1 VVSIIIKIPDHL
13 RIDEVEAK
21 IFLAGGLLQRG
32 RLSLGQA
39 AEFMGLSKSTFMELL
54 GLYGYDLMHYPP
66 EEIKNDLVAARKFC
80 R

>member
-1 VVSIIIKIPDHL
+1 MASIIIKIPDHL

-39 AEFMGLSKSTFMELL
+39 AAFMGVSKRTFMELM
-54 GLYGYDLMHYPP
+54 GLYGYDLIHYPP
-66 EEIKNDLVAARKFC
+66 EELENDLANAKK
-80 R
+80 